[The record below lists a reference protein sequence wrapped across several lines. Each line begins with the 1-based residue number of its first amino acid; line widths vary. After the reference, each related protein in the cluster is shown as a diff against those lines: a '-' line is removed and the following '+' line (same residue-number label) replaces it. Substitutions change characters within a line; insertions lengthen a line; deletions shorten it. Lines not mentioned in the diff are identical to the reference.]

1 MRIVASGQVVP
12 PLGGIR
18 PLPEIASLYSVSLP
32 CAMRGAQAAL
42 SPALGA
48 PLRPVPWHAEQTCLK
63 ASSPVVGSAA
73 AASEVRRLL
82 GRGVVGFLSKPF
94 DVRALLSLVDA
105 VRASRVE

>member
-48 PLRPVPWHAEQTCLK
+48 PLRPVPWQAEHTCLK
-63 ASSPVVGSAA
+63 ASSPVAGTAA
-73 AASEVRRLL
+73 ADPDAPPAVAGMMAS
-82 GRGVVGFLSKPF
+82 
-94 DVRALLSLVDA
+94 ALLSCPA
-105 VRASRVE
+105 IASRANGAVFCAVCCF